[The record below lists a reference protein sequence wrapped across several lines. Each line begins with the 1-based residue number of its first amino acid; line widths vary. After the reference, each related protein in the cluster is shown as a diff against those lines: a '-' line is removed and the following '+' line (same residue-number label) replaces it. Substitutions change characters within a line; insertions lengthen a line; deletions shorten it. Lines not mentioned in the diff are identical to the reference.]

1 MIGAKNA
8 DKEEIANE
16 TADVLYH
23 LAVMLVE
30 TGVSPEDVLK
40 ARQGKQSN
48 VHDRKEVTDY

>member
-30 TGVSPEDVLK
+30 TGLALK
-40 ARQGKQSN
+40 TLKPFLKPVKANKAMSMTE
-48 VHDRKEVTDY
+48 KK